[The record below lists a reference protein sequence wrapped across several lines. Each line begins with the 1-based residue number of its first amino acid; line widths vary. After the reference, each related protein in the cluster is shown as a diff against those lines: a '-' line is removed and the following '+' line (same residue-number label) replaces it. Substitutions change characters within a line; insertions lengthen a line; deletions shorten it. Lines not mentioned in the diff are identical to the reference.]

1 MLVKTLKNTLMYQMG
16 TVLGIEN
23 NHTVFS
29 EMRFSFASS
38 DRGAGDAFEPVR
50 GFLSY
55 CFSLIL
61 SLCSPL
67 AAEVGLQHCGHR
79 EGKDQTDSV
88 WSGAARPVGPDKL
101 SQEVSLT
108 GNELPSSRNQSNSR
122 YDPRDMQGGDMAQ
135 KGHWIEINER
145 IL

>member
-1 MLVKTLKNTLMYQMG
+1 M
-16 TVLGIEN
+16 LGIEN

-29 EMRFSFASS
+29 EMRFSLANS

-67 AAEVGLQHCGHR
+67 AAEVSLQHCGHR

-88 WSGAARPVGPDKL
+88 GSGAARPVGPDQL
-101 SQEVSLT
+101 SQEVSVT
-108 GNELPSSRNQSNSR
+108 GNELPSVGIRVTH
-122 YDPRDMQGGDMAQ
+122 DTIPETC
-135 KGHWIEINER
+135 KEEIWHRKDAE
-145 IL
+145 